1 MGVVKLSI
9 VEPQHGQSF
18 QGAEASNVRL
28 RGELR
33 SSGHGTLYYRWYS
46 SLAGALNGA
55 SDSPFDLMKP
65 LAVGS
70 HVLTFTTKDVQGDG
84 LDDIQAVQDAGMAGG
99 PPKPGV
105 EAPCVAHV
113 FVATMVE
120 PPDLETAST
129 TLNRDGGGSLT
140 AVAPSQ
146 WGTKHTTTG
155 TYERNP
161 DYHEVNKIRYRWRFQ
176 PSGPPEDRAG
186 GELVFKP
193 SGLPEDR
200 PGELVLNEE
209 QMVFGPGAT
218 DNDPMVVRYQ
228 GRLPS
233 GLGVGNYTLTLRV
246 EDRDEPTK
254 GHEVSRVVVLT

>member
-1 MGVVKLSI
+1 MGTVKLAI
-9 VEPQHGQSF
+9 IEPQNRQRFG
-18 QGAEASNVRL
+18 GAGIPSVRL
-28 RGELR
+28 RGELH

-46 SLAGALNGA
+46 SLADALNNA
-55 SDSPFDLMKP
+55 LDDPFDFTKP
-65 LAVGS
+65 LGVGS
-70 HVLTFTTKDVQGDG
+70 HVLTFTTKDVQGDT
-84 LDDIQAVQDAGMAGG
+84 LADIKAVQHAGVAGG

-105 EAPCVAHV
+105 EAPCVVHV

-120 PPDLETAST
+120 PPDLATAST
-129 TLNRDGGGSLT
+129 TLNRGGGGSLT

-146 WGTKHTTTG
+146 WGTKNTMTG

-228 GRLPS
+228 GSLPS
-233 GLGVGNYTLTLRV
+233 GLGVGKYTLTLRV

>member
-18 QGAEASNVRL
+18 QGAETSNVRL

-129 TLNRDGGGSLT
+129 TLNRGGGRSLT

-146 WGTKHTTTG
+146 WGTKNPTTG
-155 TYERNP
+155 AYERNL
-161 DYHEVNKIRYRWRFQ
+161 DYHEVNRIRYRWRFQ
-176 PSGPPEDRAG
+176 PSGPPENRAG
-186 GELVFKP
+186 GQF
-193 SGLPEDR
+193 
-200 PGELVLNEE
+200 VLSE
-209 QMVFGPGAT
+209 QQLVFGPGKTAS
-218 DNDPMVVRYQ
+218 DPMVVRYQ
-228 GRLPS
+228 GPLPP
-233 GLGVGNYTLTLRV
+233 GLGAGNYTLTLRV
-246 EDRDEPTK
+246 EDKDDPTI
-254 GHEVSRVVVLT
+254 GHEVSRAVVLE